1 MNGLTPSQQSPRI
14 PAPPLERML
23 ARTLR
28 GGTIGISLLIA
39 AGWLLSA
46 TRDDQRLIVAGIGG
60 LILLPLLHVGLMAIG
75 CLREGDRRYGAI
87 AVCVLLI
94 ILGGII
100 LELADVF

>member
-1 MNGLTPSQQSPRI
+1 MNAPSQP
-14 PAPPLERML
+14 PPLERML

-28 GGTIGISLLIA
+28 SGTIGVSMLIA
-39 AGWLLSA
+39 IGWLLSV
-46 TRDDQRLIVAGIGG
+46 TLDDQRLIVVGIGC
-60 LILLPLLHVGLMAIG
+60 LILLPLLQVGLMAIG

-87 AVCVLLI
+87 AACVLLI